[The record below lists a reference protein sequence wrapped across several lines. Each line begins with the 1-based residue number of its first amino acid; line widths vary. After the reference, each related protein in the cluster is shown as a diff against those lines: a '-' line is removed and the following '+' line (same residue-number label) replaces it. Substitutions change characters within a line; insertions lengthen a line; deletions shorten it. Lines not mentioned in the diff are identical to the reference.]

1 MQLKRQ
7 RRKHIEREDS
17 VKNKKGKRPIEPY
30 YLTRYQKLANT
41 TNGLLDAEEVEKMVM
56 DNFRREMNK
65 RHKQFMMEQY
75 KENRR
80 TFIENFILFC
90 QWLEN
95 QILGVR
101 TE

>member
-17 VKNKKGKRPIEPY
+17 VKNKKGEKPTEPY

-41 TNGLLDAEEVEKMVM
+41 THGLLDAEEVEMMVM
-56 DNFRREMNK
+56 DNFRQEMNN

-75 KENRR
+75 KANRKTFLENL
-80 TFIENFILFC
+80 ILFC
-90 QWLEN
+90 HGWK
-95 QILGVR
+95 I
-101 TE
+101 